1 MGKKNNDKIISPL
14 FIQHACEIIANTAT
28 GLKGSQIVRKSS
40 SYALGFNVAIPF
52 GTIEELALAPNK
64 RTALEKNLLC
74 FNPKQQFVILKELID
89 SPELAKIEEV
99 IKLRNDL
106 LIRYGHL
113 NEPLD
118 EEINKVVKNTQ
129 HWLKDFPDSLSAY
142 DSAIAKYT
150 NGIFQRNLLD
160 DLRMALEL
168 LLKQIFNNTKSL
180 ENQIPLVGR
189 FVNNKSGSTELSN
202 MLVKLIDYYS
212 KYQNEHVKHND
223 NVIEIEIDFILEITS
238 VFMKH
243 LVKLYRLP

>member
-1 MGKKNNDKIISPL
+1 MNKEKNIPTL
-14 FIQHACEIIANTAT
+14 FIQHACEIIANTVT

-40 SYALGFNVAIPF
+40 AYALDFNVEIPY
-52 GTIEELALAPNK
+52 GTTEELAQAPNK

-74 FNPKQQFVILKELID
+74 FSSKQQFLILRELID
-89 SPELAKIEEV
+89 SPELEKTEEV
-99 IKLRNDL
+99 TKLRNDL
-106 LIRYGHL
+106 LTRYGHL

-129 HWLKDFPDSLSAY
+129 HWLKDFPASLSAY

-150 NGIFQRNLLD
+150 NSIFQRNLLD

-168 LLKQIFNNTKSL
+168 LLKQIFNNAKSL
-180 ENQIPLVGR
+180 EHQIPEVGR
-189 FVNNKSGSTELSN
+189 YVKSKGGSSELSN

-223 NVIEIEIDFILEITS
+223 NVIEVEIDFILEITS
-238 VFMKH
+238 IFMKH
-243 LVKLYRLP
+243 LVKLSSMP